1 MTIMNW
7 HFVDLGGIMQRFF
20 LVLIFILCGE
30 GHAANTVG
38 KQGPLS
44 STQLESFDNLN
55 NRQRRFA
62 IQHLLSTPVGA
73 TLSRNIF
80 SRRGELFEAVA
91 IGDVEPSTKRLVQYN
106 FFPDS
111 HGQKEIRIN
120 GQILAVNAKY
130 LSFALAIGMVQK
142 WIDDKRIQIGANPM
156 PEFFEQHVCGFLYAI
171 KHWEELGAQ
180 PKDDL
185 NSGFAP
191 IAESLNASAEYW
203 SHLSYQQL
211 QTKLFSRF
219 FLVTGSNWTAKKII
233 DSPEFSPQ
241 QKQLAQWVTQSCY
254 GAL

>member
-1 MTIMNW
+1 
-7 HFVDLGGIMQRFF
+7 MQRFF

-62 IQHLLSTPVGA
+62 IQHLLSTPVELLLVEIYFHA
-73 TLSRNIF
+73 EESFLKPLPLVTSSLQQNAWCNIIF
-80 SRRGELFEAVA
+80 SG
-91 IGDVEPSTKRLVQYN
+91 
-106 FFPDS
+106 FPWP
-111 HGQKEIRIN
+111 KEIRIN

-219 FLVTGSNWTAKKII
+219 FW
-233 DSPEFSPQ
+233 
-241 QKQLAQWVTQSCY
+241 
-254 GAL
+254 